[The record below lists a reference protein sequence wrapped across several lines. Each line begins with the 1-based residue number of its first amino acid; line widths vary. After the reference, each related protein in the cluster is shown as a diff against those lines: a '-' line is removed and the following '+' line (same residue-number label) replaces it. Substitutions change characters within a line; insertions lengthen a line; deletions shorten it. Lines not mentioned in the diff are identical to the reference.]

1 MNSLQFSI
9 HIPSF
14 DILGKYVLSEIDSA
28 KERIVKLEISDDQK
42 SYELTN
48 AIKEIQELRIQD
60 HMKSN
65 LISTILQSQTE
76 ILFALNLTK
85 VKLDKQESEHNAT
98 KLELEQLKLNFK
110 KMINDTGPM
119 ICQKKGSKYQW
130 IDEANRCIYYD
141 ENVSTYSAAKARC
154 KKTFNGKGRMYE
166 PKTFAESLQ
175 IYKFGLNTYWQVNV
189 FDIVMVYRK
198 FAL

>member
-1 MNSLQFSI
+1 MKSLQFSI
-9 HIPSF
+9 HIHSF

-42 SYELTN
+42 SHELTN

-141 ENVSTYSAAKARC
+141 GNVSTYSETNTKLFISR
-154 KKTFNGKGRMYE
+154 N
-166 PKTFAESLQ
+166 
-175 IYKFGLNTYWQVNV
+175 FGG
-189 FDIVMVYRK
+189 
-198 FAL
+198 